1 MMSCL
6 DINSKFC
13 VKEKE
18 QQLLEKKKLIAQTI
32 ITIQSNLSSNLVS
45 ALAGLKMDDFPH
57 LCVVGS
63 RRDGRLTTHE
73 QLRVD

>member
-1 MMSCL
+1 MSCL
-6 DINSKFC
+6 DINAKFC

-18 QQLLEKKKLIAQTI
+18 QLLERKKFIAQTI
-32 ITIQSNLSSNLVS
+32 ISTPSNLSSNLVS